1 MSTKLVSV
9 ITPLYNSEAYIQ
21 ACINSVISQSYNNWE
36 MIIIDDGST
45 DNSFKMAES
54 VIDKRIRL
62 IKLPVNMGAS
72 YARNTAIKLAKGKY
86 IAFLDADD
94 LWNTEKLK
102 LQIKFMEEN
111 NIPFSYTSYGFTNEN
126 DEILP
131 KIQIALPS
139 VNYDKMLKNNYIGC
153 LTAVY
158 NCSELGKMYMPEFR
172 KRHDWGLWLQLL
184 KKTNIAKSIN
194 QPLAYYRVGH
204 DSLSK
209 NKIKLLKTNFKFYNK
224 YLGYS
229 SFKSFYKMMIF
240 LYSYFLYKK
249 KYTIESK

>member
-1 MSTKLVSV
+1 MSIKLVSV
-9 ITPLYNSEAYIQ
+9 ITPLYNSEIYIQ
-21 ACINSVISQSYNNWE
+21 ACINSVISQTYTNWE

-45 DNSFKMAES
+45 DNSVEIVER

-62 IKLPVNMGAS
+62 IKLPENMGAS
-72 YARNTAIKLAKGKY
+72 YARNIAIKLAKGIY

-94 LWNTEKLK
+94 LWNSEKLK
-102 LQIKFMEEN
+102 LQIKFMEEK
-111 NIPFSYTSYGFTNEN
+111 NISFSYTSYGFANEN
-126 DEILP
+126 GVILP
-131 KIQIALPS
+131 KIQMVLPT
-139 VNYDKMLKNNYIGC
+139 VNYEKMLKNNYIGC
-153 LTAVY
+153 LTAIY
-158 NCSELGKMYMPEFR
+158 NCSELGKIYMPDFR
-172 KRHDWGLWLQLL
+172 KRQDWGLWLQLL

-229 SFKSFYKMMIF
+229 SFKSFYRMMIF

-249 KYTIESK
+249 KYTKKIK